1 MHSPLRADAMRA
13 DIDVN
18 TLLKVILVLVVVMLV
33 LRLIDQTVD
42 TLTSI
47 LGPAADLLGLVIL
60 ILIILWL
67 LDRL

>member
-1 MHSPLRADAMRA
+1 MAAPLGFRAMRA

-33 LRLIDQTVD
+33 LRVIDQTVNI
-42 TLTSI
+42 LASI
-47 LGPAADLLGLVIL
+47 LGPAADLLGLIIVV
-60 ILIILWL
+60 LIILWL